1 MQKKNTMKNDVMI
14 KLVTEQTTEDNETD
28 TLEINARG
36 TFEKTKDGYVVKY
49 DEIDE
54 EMQGS
59 KTEVLIQSPDCI
71 VMSRTGN
78 YNSRFIIEKN
88 KRHSCHYET
97 PAGSLIMGVFA
108 KDVAVN
114 LNDNGGKVKM
124 KYTIDF
130 NSSMVA
136 ENEITLS
143 VKRI

>member
-1 MQKKNTMKNDVMI
+1 
-14 KLVTEQTTEDNETD
+14 
-28 TLEINARG
+28 
-36 TFEKTKDGYVVKY
+36 
-49 DEIDE
+49 
-54 EMQGS
+54 
-59 KTEVLIQSPDCI
+59 
-71 VMSRTGN
+71 
-78 YNSRFIIEKN
+78 
-88 KRHSCHYET
+88 
-97 PAGSLIMGVFA
+97 MGVFA